1 MVFQLFD
8 TQYVEDGV
16 LYLLYVAVAL
26 LRGGAWIEIQ
36 RKVWYY
42 NSIEVALLRGGAWI
56 EIFLLTPLK
65 AARFV
70 ALLRG
75 GAWIEIR
82 LVTKVKHWTQRR
94 TPSRG
99 CVD

>member
-26 LRGGAWIEIQ
+26 LRGGAWIETNAIKGLI
-36 RKVWYY
+36 RFDK
-42 NSIEVALLRGGAWI
+42 VALLRGGAWI
-56 EIFLLTPLK
+56 ETIASL
-65 AARFV
+65 
-70 ALLRG
+70 
-75 GAWIEIR
+75 I
-82 LVTKVKHWTQRR
+82 TKDQGMSR